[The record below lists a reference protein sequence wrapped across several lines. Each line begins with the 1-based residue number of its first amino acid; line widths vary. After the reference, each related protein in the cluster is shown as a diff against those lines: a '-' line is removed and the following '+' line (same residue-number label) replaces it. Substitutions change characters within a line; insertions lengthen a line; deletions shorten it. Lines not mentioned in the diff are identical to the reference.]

1 MGCEEFSQADGLAP
15 GSKIALVDVELEGM
29 AAALAAYFAAGSKQ
43 GHRRRP
49 GCPTNSMARST
60 HLNGVSEPNASM
72 DVQEK
77 NAGAAT
83 SSSRSHRHSRFLKLL
98 SSPFPFLALLKS
110 RSDGLLRH
118 SPLPLPRPTRKQ
130 TTRCNSQTGKRT
142 GSRKKNTETARGQR
156 PEWGG
161 HGPKWP
167 GGVRGAGGHSW
178 APLRNVLLTG
188 VSFLQT
194 KSSRPDT
201 SSASSCLLQ
210 AGYER
215 ARTRRQGRRRVRE
228 PRAGAETRE

>member
-1 MGCEEFSQADGLAP
+1 
-15 GSKIALVDVELEGM
+15 
-29 AAALAAYFAAGSKQ
+29 
-43 GHRRRP
+43 
-49 GCPTNSMARST
+49 MARST

-77 NAGAAT
+77 NTGAAT
-83 SSSRSHRHSRFLKLL
+83 SSSRSHRHSRFLKSL

-110 RSDGLLRH
+110 RSDGQLRH

-210 AGYER
+210 TGASEDAQASTEASTRSKGRSRDARVSQRATDAADARVSQRATNAAGAQPKEAEAEAGGGGGR
-215 ARTRRQGRRRVRE
+215 DQEQRRRW
-228 PRAGAETRE
+228 

>member
-1 MGCEEFSQADGLAP
+1 MQRVCIRS
-15 GSKIALVDVELEGM
+15 ALRVTPNRLHPSATSRRE
-29 AAALAAYFAAGSKQ
+29 Q

-49 GCPTNSMARST
+49 GYPTNSMARST
-60 HLNGVSEPNASM
+60 HLNGVSAPNASM

-83 SSSRSHRHSRFLKLL
+83 SSSRSRRHSRFLKSL

-161 HGPKWP
+161 PRAKMARGSARSRRSFLGTLSQYEIKDISSTRSQTWAALSSRSSARNRSQHTTNSGTHLQLPP
-167 GGVRGAGGHSW
+167 GG
-178 APLRNVLLTG
+178 
-188 VSFLQT
+188 
-194 KSSRPDT
+194 
-201 SSASSCLLQ
+201 
-210 AGYER
+210 
-215 ARTRRQGRRRVRE
+215 
-228 PRAGAETRE
+228 